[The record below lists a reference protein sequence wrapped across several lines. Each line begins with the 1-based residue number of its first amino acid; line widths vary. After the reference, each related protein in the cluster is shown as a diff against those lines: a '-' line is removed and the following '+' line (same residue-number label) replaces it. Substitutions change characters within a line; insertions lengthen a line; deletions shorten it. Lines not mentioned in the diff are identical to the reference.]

1 MSKAPHLRER
11 VAFDRP
17 TLSPDGYGGRV
28 SGWSEAPASHECR
41 AELIYLR
48 GGEAVEAARLAGRSV
63 YKVRVR
69 QCAQAREIS
78 ADWRMRD
85 LRRGAEYN
93 VREVDAITDR
103 AWIFL
108 VVESGVA
115 V

>member
-1 MSKAPHLRER
+1 M
-11 VAFDRP
+11 
-17 TLSPDGYGGRV
+17 
-28 SGWSEAPASHECR
+28 
-41 AELIYLR
+41 
-48 GGEAVEAARLAGRSV
+48 
-63 YKVRVR
+63 R